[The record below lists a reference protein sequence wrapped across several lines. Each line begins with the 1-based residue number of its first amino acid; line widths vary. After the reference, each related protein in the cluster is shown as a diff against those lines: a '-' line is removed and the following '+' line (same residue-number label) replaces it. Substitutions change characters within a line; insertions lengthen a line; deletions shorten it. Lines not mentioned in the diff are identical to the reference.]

1 MDANKTGK
9 IIKDARLAKNMT
21 QKELADK
28 ISVSTFAV
36 SKWENGRGMPDISY
50 LQPIASTLDVSLN
63 ELILGEKQMTTLKD
77 DATVKQ
83 LINEAVK
90 QSKRKIFR
98 TSMCIVV
105 SIIVV
110 VSSFL
115 SYWYYR
121 PDVYMFI
128 KPFYLTHEELSYVER
143 PEVTVITHFRLSIPQ
158 KLRDNINDFNQKN
171 NLVASDVVANYVGP
185 YAVKCN
191 VEVKDGKTIV
201 TYTGTTKNRD
211 YYKQLVFDY
220 VIAEKTSD
228 WFTEFLLN
236 MS

>member
-21 QKELADK
+21 QKELADQ

-90 QSKRKIFR
+90 QTKKRIFR
-98 TSMCIVV
+98 ISMLMISSVIVITSSILIYLYYHPSVSLSRTAIVTNQGDPNTSV
-105 SIIVV
+105 
-110 VSSFL
+110 FEM
-115 SYWYYR
+115 
-121 PDVYMFI
+121 P
-128 KPFYLTHEELSYVER
+128 K
-143 PEVTVITHFRLSIPQ
+143 VTVDTWYGLPVYKKLS
-158 KLRDNINDFNQKN
+158 DNLLDFNNKN
-171 NLVASDVVANYVGP
+171 AALVSDAFNNNVNPVRLKC
-185 YAVKCN
+185 YA
-191 VEVKDGKTIV
+191 EVKDGKTIV
-201 TYTGTTKNRD
+201 TYTGTTKND
-211 YYKQLVFDY
+211 DFYKQLVFDY
-220 VIAEKTSD
+220 VIVDETRNFMKD
-228 WFTEFLLN
+228 
-236 MS
+236 